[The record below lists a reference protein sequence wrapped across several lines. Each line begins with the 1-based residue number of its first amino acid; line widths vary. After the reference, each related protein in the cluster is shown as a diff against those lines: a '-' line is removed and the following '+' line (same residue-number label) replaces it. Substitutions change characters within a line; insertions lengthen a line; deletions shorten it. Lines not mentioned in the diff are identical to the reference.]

1 MSRRRRGI
9 ARLIEAILSTA
20 IVVSA
25 LGLAYY
31 YVVPANPNVVRGA
44 SDLDQSGFNLMNA
57 LAGQGGFD
65 SLAFNSTTGLL
76 TNDSQQSLA
85 VAIGSVLPSG
95 IAFNLT
101 VYRAVVMTPPPP
113 NMVDLMCVS
122 TLNITNALP
131 SSFLN
136 AGETAQITY
145 MYTTQHFVILVM
157 QLQLA
162 RSTHI

>member
-9 ARLIEAILSTA
+9 ARLIEALLSTA

-44 SDLDQSGFNLMNA
+44 SDLDQSGYNLMNA

-65 SLAFNSTTGLL
+65 SLAFNSTGFL
-76 TNDSQQSLA
+76 TSDSQQSLT

-101 VYRAVVMTPPPP
+101 VYRAVVITSPP
-113 NMVDLMCVS
+113 NMVDLKLVS
-122 TLNITNALP
+122 TLNMTNAMS

-136 AGETAQITY
+136 AGETSQITY
-145 MYTTQHFVILVM
+145 MYTTAHFVILVM